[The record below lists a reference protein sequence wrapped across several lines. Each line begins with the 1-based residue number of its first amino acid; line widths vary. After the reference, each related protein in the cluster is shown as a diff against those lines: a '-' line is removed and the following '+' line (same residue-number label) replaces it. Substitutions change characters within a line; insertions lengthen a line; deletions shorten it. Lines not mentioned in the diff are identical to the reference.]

1 MLILQI
7 ETATAVCSVALSQ
20 NGKTIGQVEI
30 DSPNV
35 HASKLTRLIEQVMGE
50 CSLPLN
56 QLDAVAVSKG
66 PGSYTGLRIGVST
79 AKGLCYALDK
89 PLIAI
94 DSLHALAS
102 GFVYKNTGLP
112 EESLLYP
119 MIDARRLEVYTAV
132 FNTRG
137 DILKKTSAQVLDA
150 DFFTGCNEE
159 GPFILFGDGA
169 DKFKEI
175 FSDDKRILI
184 VPQFRPSA
192 AHLTL
197 LASKSF
203 SSSNFEDN
211 AYFEP
216 FYLKDFIPLQPKK
229 K

>member
-7 ETATAVCSVALSQ
+7 ETATAVCSVALSR
-20 NGKTIGQVEI
+20 NGITIAHAEI

-35 HASKLTRLIEQVMGE
+35 HASKLTRLIEQVMNE
-50 CSLPLN
+50 SSLQLN
-56 QLDAVAVSKG
+56 QLDAVSVSKG

-79 AKGLCYALDK
+79 AKGLCYALEK

-102 GFVYKNTGLP
+102 GYIFMNPELP
-112 EESLLYP
+112 AGSLLYP

-132 FNTRG
+132 YSIKGRL
-137 DILKKTSAQVLDA
+137 LKETSAKVLDSS
-150 DFFTGCNEE
+150 FFAGYNEK
-159 GPFILFGDGA
+159 GPFVLFGDGA
-169 DKFKEI
+169 DKFQDLFAE
-175 FSDDKRILI
+175 DKRIKI
-184 VPQFRPSA
+184 VPHFRQSA
-192 AHLTL
+192 AHLTRL
-197 LASKSF
+197 SYESF
-203 SSSNFEDN
+203 LISRFEDN